1 MHLKKECV
9 SMILA
14 GGQGSR
20 LGILTKKIAKPA
32 LSFAGKYRIIDFT
45 LSNCSN
51 SGITSVGVLTQY
63 QPLILNTYIGIGSPW
78 DLDRRNDGV
87 SLLPPYVKEEGREW
101 YKGTAN
107 AIYQNMEYI
116 DMFEPEYVLI
126 LSGDHIYKM
135 DYSQLIEFH
144 KANNADATIAVLKV
158 SLEDAPRFGIMNTN
172 ELGQIIEFEEKP
184 RFPKNDL
191 ASMGI
196 YVFNWQLLK
205 KILINDNE
213 DPHSSHDFGKDII
226 PKMIKE
232 NFKLFAYPFT
242 KYWKDVGTIESLW
255 KANMDLLSD
264 QPSLDLYDN
273 KWKIYSANLAYP
285 PHYIGDKTVI
295 NQSLINEGCLIYG
308 RVSHSVIST
317 GVIIGENSEVKDSI
331 IMPNVKIGK
340 NVLIEKAIIGEDTI
354 IDNDTIIKWKN
365 ILGCCDTPIEFDS
378 SGITVI
384 GEKSYISNLNY
395 AKKLEDL

>member
-1 MHLKKECV
+1 MYSRKECV

-32 LSFAGKYRIIDFT
+32 LSFGGKYRIIDFT

-87 SLLPPYVKEEGREW
+87 SLLPPYARDESREW

-107 AIYQNMEYI
+107 AIYQNMDFI
-116 DMFEPEYVLI
+116 DMFDPEYVLI

-135 DYSQLIEFH
+135 DYSLMMEFH
-144 KANNADATIAVLKV
+144 KENNADATIAVLKV
-158 SLEDAPRFGIMNTN
+158 SLEDAPRFGIMNTDEN
-172 ELGQIIEFEEKP
+172 GQIIEFEEKP
-184 RFPKNDL
+184 KVPKSDL
-191 ASMGI
+191 ASMGVYI
-196 YVFNWQLLK
+196 FNWKLLK
-205 KILINDNE
+205 NNLVNDDC
-213 DPHSSHDFGKDII
+213 DPNSSHDFGKDII
-226 PKMIKE
+226 PKMIKAG
-232 NFKLFAYPFT
+232 NRLFAFPFDR
-242 KYWKDVGTIESLW
+242 YWKDVGTIESLW
-255 KANMDLLSD
+255 EANMDLLSD

-285 PHYIGDKTVI
+285 PHYIGDKAVI

-308 RVSHSVIST
+308 KVSHSVIST
-317 GVIIGENSEVKDSI
+317 GVIIGESSEIKDSI

-340 NVLIEKAIIGEDTI
+340 NVRIEKAIIGEDTI
-354 IDNDTIIKWKN
+354 IGHDTIIKWQD
-365 ILGCCDTPIEFDS
+365 IVGCSDSPIEFDN

-384 GEKSYISNLNY
+384 GEKAYISKFECT
-395 AKKLEDL
+395 KKVR

>member
-1 MHLKKECV
+1 MYSRKECV

-32 LSFAGKYRIIDFT
+32 LSFGGKYRIIDFT
-45 LSNCSN
+45 LSNCAN

-87 SLLPPYVKEEGREW
+87 SLLPPYAREEGREW

-107 AIYQNMEYI
+107 AIYQNRDFI
-116 DMFEPEYVLI
+116 DMFDPEYVLI

-135 DYSQLIEFH
+135 DYSLMIEFH
-144 KANNADATIAVLKV
+144 KENNADATIAVLKV
-158 SLEDAPRFGIMNTN
+158 PLEDAPRFGIMNTKKS
-172 ELGQIIEFEEKP
+172 GQIIEFEEKP
-184 RFPKNDL
+184 KFPKNDL
-191 ASMGI
+191 ASMGVYI
-196 YVFNWQLLK
+196 FSWQLLK
-205 KILINDNE
+205 SMLINDDN
-213 DPHSSHDFGKDII
+213 DPNSSHDFGKDII

-255 KANMDLLSD
+255 DANMDLLSD
-264 QPSLDLYDN
+264 QPCLDLYDN

-285 PHYIGDKTVI
+285 PHYIGDKAVI

-308 RVSHSVIST
+308 RVSYSVIST
-317 GVIIGENSEVKDSI
+317 GVIIGDNSEVKDSI

-354 IDNDTIIKWKN
+354 IDHNTIIKWQD
-365 ILGCCDTPIEFDS
+365 IAGYSDIPIEFDS

-384 GEKSYISNLNY
+384 GEKAYISKLEC
-395 AKKLEDL
+395 AKKVR